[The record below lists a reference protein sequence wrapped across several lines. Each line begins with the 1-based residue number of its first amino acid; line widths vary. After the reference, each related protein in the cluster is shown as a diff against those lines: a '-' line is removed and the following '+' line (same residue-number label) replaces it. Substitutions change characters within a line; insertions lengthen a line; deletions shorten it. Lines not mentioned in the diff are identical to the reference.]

1 MSLAEEDLDDDLEV
15 SPDQDLDDDTDATFP
30 GDRGTIAMPTRRA
43 LVQLLAG
50 PSIDG
55 SRQSKLWDTVLK
67 DEAALR
73 AQLHNLFL
81 DLVLDHDHKVAFTRK
96 VIAEGLELPTLLRK
110 QNLTYLESALVLF
123 LRQRLTQSEAQGE
136 RAVISHQEMVE
147 HLVVYER
154 EKSVDHSRFERQVE
168 GAVEKAKKLSLLRKL
183 RGTEDRYEV
192 SPTLRILFTA
202 EDVSALARA
211 YKGLATK
218 PEAATEGAVGDPL
231 SSAKADASNPEQEP
245 THGRI

>member
-1 MSLAEEDLDDDLEV
+1 MSSGEEDFDDEFEEPADEDLDENA
-15 SPDQDLDDDTDATFP
+15 DATFP
-30 GDRGTIAMPTRRA
+30 GDRGTLAMPTRRA

-55 SRQSKLWDTVLK
+55 SRQAKLWETVLK
-67 DEAALR
+67 DEAALCS
-73 AQLHNLFL
+73 QLHNLFL

-96 VIAEGLELPTLLRK
+96 VVADGLDLPTLLRK

-147 HLVVYER
+147 HLAVYER
-154 EKSVDHSRFERQVE
+154 DKNVDHSRFERQVE
-168 GAVEKAKKLSLLRKL
+168 AAIEKAKKLSLLRKL
-183 RGTEDRYEV
+183 RGAEDRYEV

-202 EDVSALARA
+202 EDVSALTRA
-211 YKGLATK
+211 YKGLVAK
-218 PEAATEGAVGDPL
+218 PEAASGGAQLPVGVDV
-231 SSAKADASNPEQEP
+231 AKPEQEQP
-245 THGRI
+245 DERT

>member
-1 MSLAEEDLDDDLEV
+1 MSSGDEDFDDDFEEPADEDLDENA
-15 SPDQDLDDDTDATFP
+15 DATFP
-30 GDRGTIAMPTRRA
+30 GDRGTLAMPTRRA

-55 SRQSKLWDTVLK
+55 SRQAKLWETVLK

-73 AQLHNLFL
+73 SQLHDLFL

-96 VIAEGLELPTLLRK
+96 VVAEGLDLPTLLRK

-123 LRQRLTQSEAQGE
+123 LRQRLTQSEAQGD

-147 HLVVYER
+147 HLAVYER
-154 EKSVDHSRFERQVE
+154 DKNVDHSRFERQVE
-168 GAVEKAKKLSLLRKL
+168 AAIEKAKKLSLLRKL

-211 YKGLATK
+211 YKGLVAK
-218 PEAATEGAVGDPL
+218 PEAASGGAQLPGGVDI
-231 SSAKADASNPEQEP
+231 AKPEHEQPDER
-245 THGRI
+245 TGIL

>member
-1 MSLAEEDLDDDLEV
+1 MSSGDEDFDDDFEEPSDEDLDE
-15 SPDQDLDDDTDATFP
+15 SSDATFP
-30 GDRGTIAMPTRRA
+30 GDRGTLAMPTRRA

-55 SRQSKLWDTVLK
+55 SRQAKLWETVLK

-73 AQLHNLFL
+73 SQLHNLFL

-96 VIAEGLELPTLLRK
+96 VVADGLELPTLLRK

-136 RAVISHQEMVE
+136 RAVISHQEMAE
-147 HLVVYER
+147 HLSVYER
-154 EKSVDHSRFERQVE
+154 DKNVDHSRFERQVD
-168 GAVEKAKKLSLLRKL
+168 GAIEKAKKLSLLRKL
-183 RGTEDRYEV
+183 RGADDRYEV

-211 YKGLATK
+211 YKGLIAKPEVT
-218 PEAATEGAVGDPL
+218 PEAASDDTPP
-231 SSAKADASNPEQEP
+231 SAEDFNSEPEQPHE
-245 THGRI
+245 RA